1 MNNGDINNRQYVK
14 KLEKDFFK
22 DGNCIT
28 IYNMLLENENISIAQ
43 ILSKISDKRQ
53 EQWFSGIALVN
64 EQINAGD
71 GKDGNEEKSVE
82 LYEVFNILCRDIEL
96 ERLKKER
103 KILEK
108 EVLLM
113 TEGKIASDKEKI
125 KKYLQ
130 LTSQIKGSGKK

>member
-1 MNNGDINNRQYVK
+1 MEEKLLKFLLDINNRQYVK

-113 TEGKIASDKEKI
+113 TEGKIASD
-125 KKYLQ
+125 
-130 LTSQIKGSGKK
+130 